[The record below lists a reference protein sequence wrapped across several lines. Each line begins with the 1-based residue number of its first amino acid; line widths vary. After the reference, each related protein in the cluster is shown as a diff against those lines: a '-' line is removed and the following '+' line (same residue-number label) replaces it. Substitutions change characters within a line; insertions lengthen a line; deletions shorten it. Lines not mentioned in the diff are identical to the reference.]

1 MVMDFV
7 ADEHIVGAKV
17 LQTFTTVKA
26 NGEVI
31 WFKRNDVLT
40 RDQLLGFN
48 PNNRHALIEANYIVV
63 RYGAATTPGQ
73 RFIIKEKDG
82 YAVIE
87 GRKLNDKPLDREAA
101 QELMNAS

>member
-7 ADEHIVGAKV
+7 ADEHIAGAKV
-17 LQTFTTVKA
+17 LRTFTTVTAK
-26 NGEVI
+26 GDVI
-31 WFKRNDVLT
+31 WFKRGDVLT
-40 RDQLLGFN
+40 AAQLLGFN

-63 RYGAATTPGQ
+63 RYGMAATPGQ

-101 QELMNAS
+101 QELMNAT